1 MPIPRSVRGCRER
14 VIGWVD
20 QQTRIGG
27 AAKQMFLFK
36 QIFSRL
42 LFPLPF
48 CVGTL
53 LIGLLLLWFT
63 RKQKTGKAV
72 VAFAGALLYL
82 FSSPIFSTL
91 LLTPLEKRS
100 PPLVITPGAP
110 IPVGLRS
117 VKFIV
122 VLGDG
127 FVPDASRP
135 VELQLAEGSIAR
147 LAEGVRV
154 SKLLSC
160 CKLIV
165 SGGPGPDGAPLMA
178 QAMAQLAQELGV
190 NREDI
195 ILDGQSRDTEE
206 EARHISPV
214 VGKQPFTLVTEA
226 SHMPRALALFR
237 KQGTDPIADPTDF
250 RAGDCGALVPD
261 RIFPGA
267 KILFGSERAVYEYL
281 GLAWGAIRG
290 KL

>member
-1 MPIPRSVRGCRER
+1 MS
-14 VIGWVD
+14 
-20 QQTRIGG
+20 
-27 AAKQMFLFK
+27 LFK

-42 LFPLPF
+42 LFPVPF
-48 CVGTL
+48 CLEVL

-72 VAFAGALLYL
+72 VAFAGALLFL
-82 FSSPIFSTL
+82 FSSPFFSTL
-91 LLTPLEKRS
+91 LLTPLERRY
-100 PPLVITPGAP
+100 PPLFITPGAP
-110 IPVGLRS
+110 IAVGLRD

-122 VLGDG
+122 VLGGG

-135 VELQLAEGSIAR
+135 VELQLDDASIAR
-147 LAEGVRV
+147 LVEGVRV

-165 SGGPGPDGAPLMA
+165 SGGPEPDGAPLMA

-195 ILDGQSRDTEE
+195 MLDGQSRDTEE

-214 VGKQPFTLVTEA
+214 VGKQPFILVTEA

-250 RAGDCGALVPD
+250 RAGDGGALVPD
-261 RIFPGA
+261 RIFPSA
-267 KILFGSERAVYEYL
+267 KVLLGSERAVYEYL

>member
-1 MPIPRSVRGCRER
+1 
-14 VIGWVD
+14 
-20 QQTRIGG
+20 
-27 AAKQMFLFK
+27 MFLFK
-36 QIFSRL
+36 KILSRL
-42 LFPLPF
+42 LFPVPF
-48 CVGTL
+48 CLEVL
-53 LIGLLLLWFT
+53 SIGLLLLWFT

-72 VAFAGALLYL
+72 VAFAGALLFL
-82 FSSPIFSTL
+82 FSSPFVSSL
-91 LLTPLEKRS
+91 LLTPLERRY
-100 PPLVITPGAP
+100 PPLVVTPGAP
-110 IPVGLRS
+110 IAVGLRG

-122 VLGDG
+122 VLGGG

-135 VELQLAEGSIAR
+135 VELQLDAGSIAR
-147 LAEGVRV
+147 LVEGVRV

-214 VGKQPFTLVTEA
+214 VGKQPYILVTEA

-237 KQGTDPIADPTDF
+237 KLGTDPIADPMDF
-250 RAGDCGALVPD
+250 RAGDGGALVPD
-261 RIFPGA
+261 RIFPSA
-267 KILFGSERAVYEYL
+267 KVLLGSERAVYEYL